1 MAKTVNEVMTKVKG
15 TDKVNDVLTGKA
27 SFSKSGFDDLVN
39 AFAND
44 SSYKVKTYA
53 KDGSV
58 ASEVSISE
66 LIRDDL
72 KKTVAKAG
80 YPGKTEASIL
90 DTCEITTKGLAE
102 AIPQIVMQ
110 QIATGKKFDLPMQ
123 EKVQGSIYLQ
133 NVPGKVKETT
143 IRDPKTQEIL
153 GTVTTTSKDS
163 ITIRTK
169 SPVPAHLQT
178 KVRKDTKG
186 NIVK

>member
-1 MAKTVNEVMTKVKG
+1 MAKTVNEVMAKVKG
-15 TDKVNDVLTGKA
+15 TDKVSDILTGKA
-27 SFSKSGFDDLVN
+27 AFSKPGFDDLVN

-44 SSYKVKTYA
+44 STYKIKTYG
-53 KDGSV
+53 KDGN
-58 ASEVSISE
+58 AHGEVSISE
-66 LIRDDL
+66 LIREDL
-72 KKTVAKAG
+72 KKTLAKAG

-90 DTCEITTKGLAE
+90 DSCEIVTKGLAE

-110 QIATGKKFDLPMQ
+110 QIATGKKFDLPIQ

-133 NVPGKVKETT
+133 TVPGKVKETT
-143 IRDPKTQEIL
+143 IRDPKTQEVL

-169 SPVPAHLQT
+169 SPVPTHLQT